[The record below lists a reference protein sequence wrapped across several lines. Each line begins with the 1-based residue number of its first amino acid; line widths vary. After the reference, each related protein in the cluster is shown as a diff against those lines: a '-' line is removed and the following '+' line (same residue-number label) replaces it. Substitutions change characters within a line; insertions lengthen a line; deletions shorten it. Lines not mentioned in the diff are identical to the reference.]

1 MVEHGA
7 LAPEKVE
14 TMTMERGRRESLT
27 LRYAV
32 IAPIHLNNLPW
43 NLFRP
48 GMMLVMTLSKISRIM
63 ALVEAVFTATRNASS
78 LATPARMSFFLGLM
92 QVSPNQMFVPL
103 FITVSSER

>member
-78 LATPARMSFFLGLM
+78 PATPVPTSSFL
-92 QVSPNQMFVPL
+92 VSTMPSRNQMFVQL
-103 FITVSSER
+103 LTVVPPKG